1 MKPGKALSLI
11 SSGIDSPVATYIM
24 KQKGLDVIGIHFS
37 NEPLS
42 YSSPREKCVDICRH
56 LGIRKLYI
64 VKHGVIV
71 QAELLRNCE
80 NRARCVLCRR
90 MMFRISEKIAEKEGC
105 QCLVTGENLGQVASQ
120 TLDNMYVTDSAISI
134 PVLRPLLCNDKQE
147 TVDLAKRIGTYQHS
161 VEAASC
167 CNAVPKQPLTKAV
180 RYRIEEEEKKID
192 LHGIV
197 AKAVDTAEV
206 LEL

>member
-1 MKPGKALSLI
+1 MKTCKALSLI

-24 KQKGLDVIGIHFS
+24 KQKGLDIIGIHFS

-56 LGIRKLYI
+56 LGVKRLYI
-64 VKHGVIV
+64 VKHGFLV
-71 QAELLRNCE
+71 QAELLRHCE

-90 MMFRISEKIAEKEGC
+90 MMFRISEVIAKKEGC
-105 QCLVTGENLGQVASQ
+105 SCLVTGENLGQVASQ
-120 TLDNMYVTDSAISI
+120 TLDNMYVTDSAISV

-147 TVDLAKRIGTYQHS
+147 TVDIAKRIGTYQHS

-167 CNAVPKQPLTKAV
+167 CNAVPRQPLTKAV
-180 RYRIEEEEKKID
+180 LERIEDEEKKID
-192 LHGIV
+192 VEGIISR
-197 AKAVDTAEV
+197 AVETAEV
-206 LEL
+206 MEL